1 MKKNGRISIKS
12 IILIPVFVL
21 GIVSIFSNV
30 QAIIN
35 INKVNSNASVIA
47 DEYMI
52 SISKLGEIQNATQAI
67 HRQGLS
73 HIVATNLDTMIDTVD
88 TIRAEQAVLEEY
100 LEEYEKNYL
109 LDKDK
114 ESFQKIIENYEG
126 MKYEIANMMA
136 YSANSKKEAAYELAN
151 GAISDYSMAIQNE
164 IQNLITDTNEEAA
177 MAREKLTG
185 VYDSARIS
193 NFVTIAISVI
203 SLAVS
208 LICVLFLLIRPISDT
223 NKQIREII
231 ADIDRNEGD
240 LSKRIRIVSLK
251 EIAELGNGF
260 NIFMDKL
267 QNILKMIIEN
277 TNKMETVVEA
287 VQESVHASNDSSS
300 DLSALT
306 EELAA
311 TMQEVGN
318 SAGVINKNI
327 VLVRDDVDLIADKSN
342 EINNYSKKMKTEAEN
357 MESNA
362 RTNMEE
368 TGAKVQ
374 EILDVLN
381 KAIEDSKSVEQVNGL
396 TNEILSISSQT
407 NLLALNASIEAARAG
422 EAGKGFA
429 VVADEIRQLADS
441 SRSTA
446 NRIQDINAV
455 VTEAV
460 YNLAGN
466 AHNLVEYM
474 NESILPEFSKFVESG
489 VQYRDNAT
497 YIENV
502 MNEFTMKTDAL
513 RKEMDEMTNSIATI
527 ANAIDEGV
535 NGVNGA
541 AESTQLLV
549 CDMDKIS
556 SRMNEN
562 EEIANILQQGTS
574 IFTKF

>member
-1 MKKNGRISIKS
+1 MKKKGRISIKS

-21 GIVSIFSNV
+21 GIVSIWSNI
-30 QAIIN
+30 QAIVN

-67 HRQGLS
+67 HREGLS
-73 HIVATNLDTMIDTVD
+73 HIVATNLDTMIDMVD
-88 TIRAEQAVLEEY
+88 TIRAEQTILEGY
-100 LEEYEKNYL
+100 LKDYEKEFL

-114 ESFQKIIENYEG
+114 ESFQKIVDNYEG

-136 YSANSKKEAAYELAN
+136 YSANNKKEAAYELAN

-177 MAREKLTG
+177 LAREKLTG

-193 NFVTIAISVI
+193 NFFTIAISII

-208 LICVLFLLIRPISDT
+208 LVCVLFLLIRPISDT
-223 NKQIREII
+223 NKQIRNII

-240 LSKRIRIVSLK
+240 LSKRIKTVYLK

-267 QNILKMIIEN
+267 QNILKLIIEN

-318 SAGVINKNI
+318 SAGVINQNI

-342 EINNYSKKMKTEAEN
+342 EINIYSKKMKNEAEN

-396 TNEILSISSQT
+396 TNEILNISSQT

-446 NRIQDINAV
+446 NRIQDINAI

-474 NESILPEFSKFVESG
+474 NESILPEFSKFVEGG
-489 VQYRDNAT
+489 VQYRENAT